1 MTQFCDLTG
10 KSGLVLGVANDHS
23 IAAAVTKTLHRLGA
37 KVQAS
42 CLNDKARP
50 FASPVTEPLGIP
62 LVNCDLTKPG
72 ELESFVQQ
80 AVDRFGQLD
89 FVIHSL
95 AWAPLAELQGRV
107 TDTSREGFAS
117 AMSISCHSL
126 AEVAKLV
133 APHMPAGG
141 SLVTMT
147 YHGADEVVPNYGLMG
162 PVKAALESMV
172 RYLANE
178 LGGQNIRVHAVSPGP
193 VPTRAASGIAS
204 FDKLIQDAIDRSPLK
219 RLVTIEEIANLT
231 AFLCA
236 NESAGMTGQTIYV
249 DAGYNFIA

>member
-1 MTQFCDLTG
+1 
-10 KSGLVLGVANDHS
+10 
-23 IAAAVTKTLHRLGA
+23 
-37 KVQAS
+37 
-42 CLNDKARP
+42 
-50 FASPVTEPLGIP
+50 
-62 LVNCDLTKPG
+62 
-72 ELESFVQQ
+72 
-80 AVDRFGQLD
+80 
-89 FVIHSL
+89 
-95 AWAPLAELQGRV
+95 
-107 TDTSREGFAS
+107 
-117 AMSISCHSL
+117 
-126 AEVAKLV
+126 
-133 APHMPAGG
+133 PHMPAGG

-147 YHGADEVVPNYGLMG
+147 YHGADEVEPNYGLMG

-172 RYLANE
+172 RYVANE

-204 FDKLIQDAIDRSPLK
+204 FDKLMQDAIDRSPLK

>member
-1 MTQFCDLTG
+1 MNPFCDLTG

-50 FASPVTEPLGIP
+50 FASAVTEPLGIP

-72 ELESFVQQ
+72 ELEAFVQH
-80 AVDRFGQLD
+80 AVDAFGTLD

-107 TDTSREGFAS
+107 TDTSREGFAN
-117 AMSISCHSL
+117 AMSISCHSF
-126 AEVAKLV
+126 AEVARLV
-133 APHMPAGG
+133 APHMPSGG

-172 RYLANE
+172 RYVANE

-204 FDKLIQDAIDRSPLK
+204 FDKLMQDAIDRSPLK